1 MLRQT
6 AARGTEREK
15 EGESTKRMKTLAPN
29 GVLEAVGRSRD
40 PRHHVRHNAQ
50 MGEEGLGLRHVPGSP
65 LVPRSREILAVPA
78 MIWAACLTVFY
89 GFGCLGGVSG
99 DNEI

>member
-65 LVPRSREILAVPA
+65 LVPRSREILS
-78 MIWAACLTVFY
+78 CTRDD
-89 GFGCLGGVSG
+89 LGGMSG
-99 DNEI
+99 SFLWFRVPGRRFWRL

>member
-1 MLRQT
+1 
-6 AARGTEREK
+6 
-15 EGESTKRMKTLAPN
+15 MKTLAPN

-65 LVPRSREILAVPA
+65 LVPRSREILSCTRDDLGGMSLA
-78 MIWAACLTVFY
+78 VFY

-99 DNEI
+99 DYEI